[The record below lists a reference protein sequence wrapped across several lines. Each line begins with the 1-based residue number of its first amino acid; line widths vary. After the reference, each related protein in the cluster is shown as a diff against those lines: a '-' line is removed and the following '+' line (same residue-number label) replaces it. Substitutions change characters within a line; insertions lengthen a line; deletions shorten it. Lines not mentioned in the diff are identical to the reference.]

1 MRLEIRDFANRLHW
15 AVRVDGFLHDAQV
28 AGPSVYDDFSGTF
41 TLPLRRVAYEA
52 AVPRMKL
59 GPLVPAWR
67 IPRVSTLLSFAP
79 VEVGEVVEHGEAPQG
94 ADRLCSIDVTA
105 GPEIAVR
112 TQTRTWVLR
121 CPGAIA
127 LRLGDTSEPEPS
139 DGVLD
144 LGGMVVPREVI
155 DTLSALAAAGV
166 ATGELPPRPKA
177 YGGMVRVVFP
187 IQLGALWR
195 LFWWLIAAVLP
206 VATVVA
212 VLGGHYGTAIISGT
226 LTWSLLRALTREAA
240 EVEQL
245 PVAEGPGEESAGA
258 RPVSRCP
265 RCQWECFNGNVTQ
278 CARCG
283 AGLVRVE

>member
-1 MRLEIRDFANRLHW
+1 M
-15 AVRVDGFLHDAQV
+15 DGFLHDAQV

-59 GPLVPAWR
+59 GPLVPAWS

-79 VEVGEVVEHGEAPQG
+79 VEVGEVVEHGAAPQG
-94 ADRLCSIDVTA
+94 ADRLRSIDVTA
-105 GPEIAVR
+105 GPEIEVR

-121 CPGAIA
+121 CPGTIA
-127 LRLGDTSEPEPS
+127 LRLADTSGPEPS

-155 DTLSALAAAGV
+155 DTLSALAAPGV
-166 ATGELPPRPKA
+166 ATGELPPRPKE
-177 YGGMVRVVFP
+177 YGGLVRVVFP
-187 IQLGALWR
+187 VQAIGALWR

-206 VATVVA
+206 VATVIA
-212 VLGGHYGTAIISGT
+212 LLGGHYGAASVTGILA
-226 LTWSLLRALTREAA
+226 WSLLRALTREPA
-240 EVEQL
+240 EEEQV
-245 PVAEGPGEESAGA
+245 PVAEGAGEGSAGA

-265 RCQWECFNGNVTQ
+265 SCQWECFNGNVTH